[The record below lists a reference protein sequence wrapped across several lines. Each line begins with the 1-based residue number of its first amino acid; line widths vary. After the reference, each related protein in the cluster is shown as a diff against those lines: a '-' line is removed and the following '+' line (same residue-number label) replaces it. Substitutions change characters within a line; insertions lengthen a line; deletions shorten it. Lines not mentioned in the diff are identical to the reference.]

1 VNAYKIQKRF
11 LLCILLGLGLVW
23 LSILPVRA
31 ADFEIVKPEYIVFTP
46 NHDSTNNTFRIF
58 FRNPADCEIAGHVYD
73 ILGRYVADM
82 TQGMEAGAD
91 PPYYMEWD
99 GCDKNGKDAPIGIY
113 IYHIEAGTQKF
124 SGVMVIA
131 R

>member
-1 VNAYKIQKRF
+1 MNAYKIQRKF
-11 LLCILLGLGLVW
+11 LPCILLGLVLVW
-23 LSILPVRA
+23 LSVPSVRA
-31 ADFEIVKPEYIVFTP
+31 AGFEVIKLEYIVFTP
-46 NHDSTNNTFRIF
+46 NGDGTNDTFRVF
-58 FRNPADCEIAGHVYD
+58 FRNPTDRKIAGRIYD

-82 TQGMEAGAD
+82 TQGTEAGAD

-99 GCDKNGKDAPIGIY
+99 GRDRDKNDMPVGIY
-113 IYHIEAGTQKF
+113 IYHIEAGLQKF